1 MTPIKDD
8 ELDVVLDGLA
18 AALGSNDN
26 GKRSWRGYLATMN
39 FYRSSD
45 GRLYAIR
52 RPQIVKTVYISPD
65 EKRPDSEEEARS
77 TWIDLNLEHA
87 RDTLPSLQ
95 EGVLVP
101 FTSKDGVEL
110 FCEFRGMPRHT
121 GERAAP
127 ATSADWTELVQEA
140 AAVYRQ
146 FSRKLSRAW
155 ERYGSLVA
163 LPQAR

>member
-1 MTPIKDD
+1 MTPINGD
-8 ELDVVLDGLA
+8 ELDAVLDGLA

-26 GKRSWRGYLATMN
+26 GKRSWRRFLATMN
-39 FYRSSD
+39 FYRSSG

-101 FTSKDGVEL
+101 FNAVDGREL

-121 GERAAP
+121 GECTALA
-127 ATSADWTELVQEA
+127 SSVDWSELVQEA
-140 AAVYRQ
+140 AGIYRQ

-155 ERYGSLVA
+155 ERYGSLIA

>member
-1 MTPIKDD
+1 MTPIKGD
-8 ELDVVLDGLA
+8 ELDAVLDRLA
-18 AALGSNDN
+18 AALGSTDN

-45 GRLYAIR
+45 GHLYSIR
-52 RPQIVKTVYISPD
+52 RPQIEKTVYISPD
-65 EKRPDSEEEARS
+65 EKRPYSEEEARS

-87 RDTLPSLQ
+87 RDMLPSLQ

-101 FTSKDGVEL
+101 FNAVDGREL

-121 GERAAP
+121 GECTALA
-127 ATSADWTELVQEA
+127 SSVDWSELVQEA
-140 AAVYRQ
+140 AAIYRQ

-155 ERYGSLVA
+155 ERYGSLIA